1 MKSPVVLTVNQL
13 NRYIKSVIDFDPKLN
28 SVYVCAE
35 ISNFTNHYRSGH
47 LYFSLKDEDSLIRA
61 VMFRSSAQRLRFEP
75 RDGMKVLVRGRV
87 SVYERDGQ
95 YQLYVDDMQPDGVG
109 ALQQAYEQLK
119 ERLGKEGLF
128 DTAYKKRIPAYP
140 NVIGVVTSP
149 TGAAVHDIMNILSRR
164 WPLARM
170 VLFPVQVQGDSA
182 APQIANA
189 IKQCNDSKAADVL
202 IVGRGGGSLE
212 DLWAFN
218 EEKVAR
224 AVFESEI
231 PVISAVGH
239 ETDFTI
245 CDFVSD
251 LRAPTP
257 SAAAELCTP
266 DMGEQLALL
275 DNYKFTLKQLLNE
288 RIRYERN
295 RIRLCASS
303 PVFSN
308 PKRLTESCKQ
318 ETDNLSLRMDY
329 AMKSIVQKNALRL
342 GAQIEKLD
350 ALSPLKVLSRGYTV
364 AYKDNIPVTKSSC
377 LSPGD
382 DLNLRF
388 ADGTVSC
395 RVLSS
400 EMSDKL
406 L

>member
-1 MKSPVVLTVNQL
+1 MRKPLVLTVNQL
-13 NRYIKSVIDFDPKLN
+13 NRYIKSVIEFDPKLN
-28 SVYVCAE
+28 SVYVCGE

-61 VMFRSSAQRLRFEP
+61 VMFRSHAQRLRFEP

-95 YQLYVDDMQPDGVG
+95 YQLYVDDVQPDGVG

-128 DTAYKKRIPAYP
+128 DTVYKKKIPAYP

-170 VLFPVQVQGDSA
+170 ILFPVQVQGDSA
-182 APQIANA
+182 AAQIANS
-189 IKQCNDSKAADVL
+189 IKQCNADKACDVL

-218 EEKVAR
+218 EEIVAR

-257 SAAAELCTP
+257 SSAAELATP
-266 DMGEQLALL
+266 DAGEQLMLL
-275 DNYKFTLKQLLNE
+275 ENYRFTLKQLLNE
-288 RIRYERN
+288 RIRRERN
-295 RIRLCASS
+295 RIYLCVSS
-303 PVFSN
+303 PVFQN
-308 PKRLTESCKQ
+308 PKRLTENYKQ

-329 AMKSIVQKNALRL
+329 AMKNIVQKKALRL
-342 GAQIEKLD
+342 NAQIEKLD
-350 ALSPLKVLSRGYTV
+350 ALSPLKVLSRGYTM
-364 AYKDNIPVTKSSC
+364 AYKDNNPVTKSAD
-377 LSPGD
+377 LSAGD
-382 DLNLRF
+382 SLNLRF

-400 EMSDKL
+400 EKSDKSL
-406 L
+406 